1 MWSVSLMSGIVWITN
16 NVAPCHHTFIT
27 EDNALHGIS
36 LYNLLILSRFFF
48 ILIRCMFQQLDKK
61 TSSLWIHFQKT
72 RSNTFSV
79 NISQLNGKSSLKN
92 SYKYRDYMTQN
103 MIKEKMIMK
112 KTIISVL
119 RIFAVLQMTKY
130 VVIASISCDPRPSRN

>member
-1 MWSVSLMSGIVWITN
+1 MLHRVTIPLSLKTMHYTVYHYTTCLFCLG
-16 NVAPCHHTFIT
+16 
-27 EDNALHGIS
+27 
-36 LYNLLILSRFFF
+36 FFF

-130 VVIASISCDPRPSRN
+130 VVIASISCDTRPSRN

>member
-1 MWSVSLMSGIVWITN
+1 MLHRVTIPLSLKTMHYTVYHYTTCWFCLG
-16 NVAPCHHTFIT
+16 
-27 EDNALHGIS
+27 
-36 LYNLLILSRFFF
+36 FFF

-103 MIKEKMIMK
+103 MNKEKMIMK

>member
-1 MWSVSLMSGIVWITN
+1 MLHRVTIPVSLQTMHYTAVYHYTTCWFCLG
-16 NVAPCHHTFIT
+16 F
-27 EDNALHGIS
+27 L
-36 LYNLLILSRFFF
+36 
-48 ILIRCMFQQLDKK
+48 ILIRYMFQQSDNKNILV
-61 TSSLWIHFQKT
+61 LWIHFQKT
-72 RSNTFSV
+72 RLNTVSV
-79 NISQLNGKSSLKN
+79 NISQLNGTSSLKN

-130 VVIASISCDPRPSRN
+130 VVIASISSDPRQSRN

>member
-1 MWSVSLMSGIVWITN
+1 MLHRVTIPLSLKTMHYTVYHYTTCWFCLG
-16 NVAPCHHTFIT
+16 
-27 EDNALHGIS
+27 
-36 LYNLLILSRFFF
+36 FF

>member
-1 MWSVSLMSGIVWITN
+1 MSGIVWKTN

-36 LYNLLILSRFFF
+36 LYNLLILSRFFL
-48 ILIRCMFQQLDKK
+48 ILIRYMFQQLDNKNILV
-61 TSSLWIHFQKT
+61 LWIHFQKT
-72 RSNTFSV
+72 WSNTFSV

-92 SYKYRDYMTQN
+92 LYKYMYRDYMIQN